1 MKPALS
7 ARTVLLIIAGMFL
20 MPLVLAWLMYNGTID
35 FKPASTRNFGR
46 LVEPPVPMSWAG
58 IGMISPGENAAE
70 RFDGHWVVLYRV
82 ADSCKEDCL
91 EEISGLRQIHKAS
104 GRHQPR
110 IRMALLLNESQAD
123 IMVNRLQGIYQKF
136 HLIRDP
142 AGILL
147 NALDKA
153 GAGDNAYLI
162 DPLGNIMMAYEAG
175 SDPNHLK
182 QDLKRLLTWS
192 KLDEQ

>member
-7 ARTVLLIIAGMFL
+7 SRTVLLVIAGMFL

-46 LVEPPVPMSWAG
+46 LVEPPVPMSWAR
-58 IGMISPGENAAE
+58 IGMISPGESAAE
-70 RFDGHWVVLYRV
+70 KFDGHWVVLYRV
-82 ADSCKEDCL
+82 ADGCREDCL
-91 EEISGLRQIHKAS
+91 AEISGLRQIHKAS

-110 IRMALLLNESQAD
+110 IRMALLLDESQAET
-123 IMVNRLQGIYQKF
+123 MVNRLQDIYQKF

-147 NALDKA
+147 NALDEA
-153 GAGDNAYLI
+153 GAGDSTYLI

-175 SDPNHLK
+175 SDPNQLK

>member
-1 MKPALS
+1 MKPSLSSRTALL
-7 ARTVLLIIAGMFL
+7 VIAGMFL
-20 MPLVLAWLMYNGTID
+20 MPLLLAWLMYTGTID

-58 IGMISPGENAAE
+58 IDMISPGANAVEN
-70 RFDGHWVVLYRV
+70 FDGHWVVLHRV

-91 EEISGLRQIHKAS
+91 EEVSGLRQVHKAS
-104 GRHQPR
+104 GRYQPR
-110 IRMALLLNESQAD
+110 IRMALLLSQSQAGT
-123 IMVNRLQGIYQKF
+123 MANRLQGIYQKF
-136 HLIRDP
+136 HLITDP
-142 AGILL
+142 AGNLL
-147 NALDKA
+147 MALEKA
-153 GAGDNAYLI
+153 GARDNSYLI

-175 SDPNHLK
+175 SDPNQLK